1 MMNLNDDDFFSSD
14 SDYSCPLPFSLPLPL
29 PPSNN
34 EFEDLENN
42 MGNISTTPQFLNEN
56 NKLKNKSN
64 DKPIEY
70 NDFFKTQ
77 INKLKD
83 KEDNEEFLNKFLN
96 EEIIKKSQKQELRKI
111 SLPPPPTQ
119 YTTENIKDILSKL
132 NIDDKIKKSFKID
145 DNILNIEKYIS
156 NESYFSIKRR
166 KPKTKRKEIKDKKKL
181 GRKRKDD
188 TTQNGIHT
196 KDSLDN
202 IVKKIKV
209 KILDYLILFI
219 NNILNNSPSDNN
231 NKISSMKFMI
241 NKKEPKSKDLIK
253 NLDYNNIVNNT
264 KKEDNLKFL
273 KMTLGE
279 FLSQK
284 ISKKYKTLPA
294 DYNKTIIEKIIIK
307 ENNNEIITFIF
318 NTLTLGD
325 WIDIFIYKKEL
336 NDIHRY
342 IGQDKIN
349 IIMNK
354 FVRANKLIEDIY
366 NLKSK
371 NNYFSCFLIILY
383 NYERWFFIKKERQ
396 KLNKID

>member
-1 MMNLNDDDFFSSD
+1 M
-14 SDYSCPLPFSLPLPL
+14 
-29 PPSNN
+29 
-34 EFEDLENN
+34 
-42 MGNISTTPQFLNEN
+42 
-56 NKLKNKSN
+56 
-64 DKPIEY
+64 
-70 NDFFKTQ
+70 
-77 INKLKD
+77 
-83 KEDNEEFLNKFLN
+83 
-96 EEIIKKSQKQELRKI
+96 
-111 SLPPPPTQ
+111 
-119 YTTENIKDILSKL
+119 
-132 NIDDKIKKSFKID
+132 
-145 DNILNIEKYIS
+145 NIEKYIS

-181 GRKRKDD
+181 GRKRKND

-219 NNILNNSPSDNN
+219 NNILNNSPLDNN

-294 DYNKTIIEKIIIK
+294 DYNKTIIEKIITK

-336 NDIHRY
+336 NDIDRY

-366 NLKSK
+366 NLKSE

-383 NYERWFFIKKERQ
+383 NYERWFFIKQERQ

>member
-1 MMNLNDDDFFSSD
+1 MNLNDEMKNINYIDFDFDSS
-14 SDYSCPLPFSLPLPL
+14 S
-29 PPSNN
+29 SNN
-34 EFEDLENN
+34 EIEGIETY
-42 MGNISTTPQFLNEN
+42 MGNISKTPEFFNGY
-56 NKLKNKSN
+56 NKLKKKTS

-77 INKLKD
+77 INKLKE
-83 KEDNEEFLNKFLN
+83 KEDNEEFSNIFLN

-111 SLPPPPTQ
+111 SLPSPPTQ
-119 YTTENIKDILSKL
+119 YTNENIKDILSKL

-231 NKISSMKFMI
+231 KISSMKFMI

-253 NLDYNNIVNNT
+253 NLDYNNIVNDT

-284 ISKKYKTLPA
+284 ISKKYKTLPT
-294 DYNKTIIEKIIIK
+294 DYNKTIIEKIITK

>member
-1 MMNLNDDDFFSSD
+1 MNLNDEMKNINYIDFDFDSS
-14 SDYSCPLPFSLPLPL
+14 S
-29 PPSNN
+29 SNN
-34 EFEDLENN
+34 EIEGIETY
-42 MGNISTTPQFLNEN
+42 MGNISKTPEFFNGY
-56 NKLKNKSN
+56 NKLKKKTS

-77 INKLKD
+77 INKLKE
-83 KEDNEEFLNKFLN
+83 KEDNEEFSNIFLN

-231 NKISSMKFMI
+231 KISSMKFMI

-253 NLDYNNIVNNT
+253 NLDYNSIVNNT

-284 ISKKYKTLPA
+284 ISKKYKTLPT
-294 DYNKTIIEKIIIK
+294 DYNKTIIEKIITK

-342 IGQDKIN
+342 IDKDKIN